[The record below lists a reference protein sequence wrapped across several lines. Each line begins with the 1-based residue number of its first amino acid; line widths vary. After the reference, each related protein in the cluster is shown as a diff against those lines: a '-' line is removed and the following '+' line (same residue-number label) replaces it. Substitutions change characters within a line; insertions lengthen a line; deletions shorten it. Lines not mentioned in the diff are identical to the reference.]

1 MAYPYGYGAPGSIVL
16 GPDGG
21 AGSIPGV
28 PLELPKPLFRYGEQ
42 SLWSTA
48 LLTHATNPANNVVR
62 TFSTPIGQTGQN
74 FQNPLSISET
84 NIKEGGRIP
93 AGVAYD
99 VFGIALQVLTATTN
113 EASGTPAQFNGAVD
127 DSADIEDLLNV
138 LNNTVVSWDF
148 TQTSVD
154 ISPALLVGQGGG
166 VFGAVSQNA
175 AGANSG
181 HMNNG
186 AGNVWLYRKYPVAL
200 PANSTFGIILR
211 IGSRTATLGANDLGL
226 RLVLL
231 GYYKN
236 IIEIG

>member
-1 MAYPYGYGAPGSIVL
+1 MSRYGYGAPGSIVL
-16 GPDGG
+16 GPDVG
-21 AGSIPGV
+21 ANAIPAV
-28 PLELPKPLFRYGEQ
+28 PLDLPKPLFRYGEQ
-42 SLWSTA
+42 SIWSTA
-48 LLTHATNPANNVVR
+48 LLSNATNPANSVIR

-84 NIKEGGRIP
+84 NLKEGGRIP

-113 EASGTPAQFNGAVD
+113 ESSGTPAKFNGAVD
-127 DSADIEDLLNV
+127 TTADIQDLLNV

-154 ISPALLVGQGGG
+154 VSPALLVGAGGG
-166 VFGAVSQNA
+166 AFGAVSQNA
-175 AGANSG
+175 AGSNTG

-186 AGNVWLYRKYPVAL
+186 AGSIWLYRKYPVAL
-200 PANSTFGIILR
+200 PANSTFGVILR
-211 IGSRTATLGANDLGL
+211 IGNRTATIGSNDLGL
-226 RLVLL
+226 RVVLM

-236 IIEIG
+236 VIEIG

>member
-1 MAYPYGYGAPGSIVL
+1 MSRYGYGAPGSIVL
-16 GPDGG
+16 GPDVG
-21 AGSIPGV
+21 ANAIPAV
-28 PLELPKPLFRYGEQ
+28 PLDLPKPLFRYGEQ
-42 SLWSTA
+42 SIWSTA
-48 LLTHATNPANNVVR
+48 LLSNATNPANSVIR

-84 NIKEGGRIP
+84 NLKEGGRIP

-113 EASGTPAQFNGAVD
+113 ESSGTPAKFNGAVD
-127 DSADIEDLLNV
+127 STADIQDLLNV

-154 ISPALLVGQGGG
+154 VSPALLVGAGGG
-166 VFGAVSQNA
+166 AFGAVSQNA
-175 AGANSG
+175 AGSNTG

-186 AGNVWLYRKYPVAL
+186 AGSIWLYRKYPVAL
-200 PANSTFGIILR
+200 PANSTFGVILR
-211 IGSRTATLGANDLGL
+211 IGNRTATIGSNDLGL
-226 RLVLL
+226 RVVLM

-236 IIEIG
+236 VIEIG

>member
-1 MAYPYGYGAPGSIVL
+1 MAHYGYGAPGSIVL
-16 GPDGG
+16 GPDAG
-21 AGSIPGV
+21 ASAIPAV
-28 PLELPKPLFRYGEQ
+28 PLDLPKPLFRYGEQ
-42 SLWSTA
+42 SIWSTA
-48 LLTHATNPANNVVR
+48 LLVNTANPANTVIR

-84 NIKEGGRIP
+84 NLKEGGRIP

-99 VFGIALQVLTATTN
+99 VFGIALQVMTATSN
-113 EASGTPAQFNGAVD
+113 EGSGVPAQFNGAVD
-127 DSADIEDLLNV
+127 TAADIQGLLNI

-166 VFGAVSQNA
+166 AFGAVAQNA

-186 AGNVWLYRKYPVAL
+186 NGSVWLYRKYPVAL

-211 IGSRTATLGANDLGL
+211 IGSRTAAQPGQDTGL
-226 RLVLL
+226 RIVLL